1 MPSLIR
7 TWGSSLTRIFK
18 NPSVSSLCFTPV
30 FLKIPSQLHFSVR
43 NHPLLVYIPCTPN
56 NFSHW
61 FPSPTPLS
69 FTFHFF
75 TPQIH
80 LPVSCFLFL
89 TFTTSS
95 SDSVLDPTRLAPF
108 TLYLPNFL
116 LFLSSCPPSSTYES
130 LQSRIKLEGLG
141 FKGFPVFEEGNT
153 FCVSWFSN
161 CWPYKHL
168 LYNFLAWFP
177 SCFLTVL
184 IHVLINIALSFHK
197 FLLFPPFPSFLPP
210 LSGPKFKSHDVN
222 ANLHKVC

>member
-1 MPSLIR
+1 MSSLIR

-43 NHPLLVYIPCTPN
+43 NNPLLVYIPCTPD

-89 TFTTSS
+89 IFTTSS
-95 SDSVLDPTRLAPF
+95 SDSVLDPTRLAPL
-108 TLYLPNFL
+108 TLYLPTFL
-116 LFLSSCPPSSTYES
+116 LFLTSCPPSSTYES
-130 LQSRIKLEGLG
+130 LQSRNKLERLG
-141 FKGFPVFEEGNT
+141 FKGFPVFGEGNK
-153 FCVSWFSN
+153 FFVSWFSN

-177 SCFLTVL
+177 SRFLTVL
-184 IHVLINIALSFHK
+184 IHVLVHIALSFTSSYFSLH
-197 FLLFPPFPSFLPP
+197 FPVFSLLFLVP
-210 LSGPKFKSHDVN
+210 
-222 ANLHKVC
+222 NLNHMM